1 MRQQT
6 WEKEV
11 KKIQTGLSQKVVLR
25 MPREDD
31 GARIWELAR
40 GISVLDLNSAYSYLM
55 LCKYFPD
62 TCVVAEHKDQI
73 IGFVTAF
80 RLPKQ
85 PDTIFVWQ
93 VGVSADQ
100 RGNGIGKA
108 LLKELIG
115 RQMRKGVDYLEATV
129 SPSNLPSQSLFRAL
143 AQDLNTDCVIKEC
156 FSAELFPVPH
166 EPEWTFRIGPFQSG

>member
-1 MRQQT
+1 
-6 WEKEV
+6 
-11 KKIQTGLSQKVVLR
+11 

-40 GISVLDLNSAYSYLM
+40 DISVLDLNSAYSYLM

-62 TCVVAEHKDQI
+62 TCVVAEHKEQI
-73 IGFVTAF
+73 IGFVIAF

-93 VGVSADQ
+93 VGVAADQ

-108 LLKELIG
+108 LLNELIG
-115 RQMRKGVDYLEATV
+115 RHACKGVDYLEATV
-129 SPSNLPSQSLFRAL
+129 SPSNLPSQLLFRAL
-143 AQDLNTDCVIKEC
+143 AQDLNTDCEIKEC

-166 EPEWTFRIGPFQSG
+166 EPEWTFRIGPFPSG

>member
-1 MRQQT
+1 MRRRT

-11 KKIQTGLSQKVVLR
+11 KKIQAGLSQNVVLR

-40 GISVLDLNSAYSYLM
+40 DISVLDLNSAYSYLM

-85 PDTIFVWQ
+85 PVTIFAHGSERAPAVA
-93 VGVSADQ
+93 G
-100 RGNGIGKA
+100 A
-108 LLKELIG
+108 LEISTFELRSFTWTG
-115 RQMRKGVDYLEATV
+115 QH
-129 SPSNLPSQSLFRAL
+129 
-143 AQDLNTDCVIKEC
+143 
-156 FSAELFPVPH
+156 PV
-166 EPEWTFRIGPFQSG
+166 